1 MVTESEVIKTTLAN
15 GASLYIEATVLGGEE
30 QVSAKVPS
38 FQEVTHVLEG
48 IAAAVATSLEKVK
61 PQQASVEFGLE
72 VAVESGQLTALLVK
86 GSATA
91 NLKITLQWGEALSP

>member
-1 MVTESEVIKTTLAN
+1 MATKSEVIETKLTN
-15 GASLYIEATVLGGEE
+15 GASLYIEVPVLSGEE
-30 QVSAKVPS
+30 QVSTKVFS

-48 IAAAVATSLEKVK
+48 IATAVATSLETIK

-72 VAVESGQLTALLVK
+72 VALESGQLTTLLVK

-91 NLKITLQWGEALSP
+91 NLKITLQWGEASSP